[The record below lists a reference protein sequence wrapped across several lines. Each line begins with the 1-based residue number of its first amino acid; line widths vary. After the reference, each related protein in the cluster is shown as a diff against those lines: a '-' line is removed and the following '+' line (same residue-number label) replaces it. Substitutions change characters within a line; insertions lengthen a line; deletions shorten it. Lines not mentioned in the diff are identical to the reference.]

1 MKALHW
7 SEERAQKLVGYLIR
21 KKHTEKAMGQ
31 TQPQKN
37 HFRVRKRKRQK
48 DKKERK
54 KETHRYMQ
62 QHALHVQFFPCN
74 CPTHR
79 CEMS

>member
-37 HFRVRKRKRQK
+37 HFRVRKRKDRRTK
-48 DKKERK
+48 KKERK
-54 KETHRYMQ
+54 RHIVTCNNMHCMYSFF
-62 QHALHVQFFPCN
+62 HAIVLLQ
-74 CPTHR
+74 
-79 CEMS
+79 M